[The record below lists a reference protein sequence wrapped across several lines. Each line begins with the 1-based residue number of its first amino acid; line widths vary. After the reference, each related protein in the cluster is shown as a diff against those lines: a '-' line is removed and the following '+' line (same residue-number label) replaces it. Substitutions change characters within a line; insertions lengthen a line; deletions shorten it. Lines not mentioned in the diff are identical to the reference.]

1 MIEFEEYVRNKK
13 RDRSTMNND
22 DLMVLAVSF
31 ISGMKCVKNS
41 SFFRPLKLSNN
52 IILKIGLAIYMIG
65 VPVILSGG
73 MLTVYQSIKNA
84 YKNTFGGEHQKWE
97 KSN

>member
-1 MIEFEEYVRNKK
+1 MVEFEEYVRNKK
-13 RDRSTMNND
+13 RDERSMSND
-22 DLMVLAVSF
+22 ELMVLAVSF

-52 IILKIGLAIYMIG
+52 IFLKIGMVIYMIG
-65 VPVILSGG
+65 VPVILSSG
-73 MLTVYQSIKNA
+73 MLAIYQTIKNA
-84 YKNTFGGEHQKWE
+84 YKNTFGGEHQKWA